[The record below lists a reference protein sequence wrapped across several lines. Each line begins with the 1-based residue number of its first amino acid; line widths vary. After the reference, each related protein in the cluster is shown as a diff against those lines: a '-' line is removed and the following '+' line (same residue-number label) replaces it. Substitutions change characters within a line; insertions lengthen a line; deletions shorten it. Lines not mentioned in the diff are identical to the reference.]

1 MRDKFFLGNDNEM
14 KYVIRKK
21 SKSHLRANDKVV
33 FNSKGQ
39 AIKDWFLQKH
49 KARNAKEEQE
59 EDETVIVSLVSDH
72 LADGS

>member
-21 SKSHLRANDKVV
+21 SKSHLRANDEVV

-49 KARNAKEEQE
+49 KARNAKEE
-59 EDETVIVSLVSDH
+59 
-72 LADGS
+72 